1 MQGSGWG
8 DDTLRMVGAGQAA
21 GALMLAGPGGRS
33 HTDLGPDCFAPGAG
47 GGGGLAG
54 AEVERLC
61 L

>member
-1 MQGSGWG
+1 MGVQGSGWG

-47 GGGGLAG
+47 GGGRPGWG
-54 AEVERLC
+54 
-61 L
+61 